1 MVDVKSRLE
10 SIPGYE
16 PGKPAHRMDDVTFMD
31 ELEAMWGRR
40 WGAQSGL
47 GQLRTVL
54 FQRPRPARRTED
66 NADPKFFVNFG
77 SEGDVPDWEKRII
90 QYDEIRAA
98 LESEG
103 VEVLDAEMPDDN
115 RSGIYASEV
124 SVNLEPIIIKGGAIV
139 HRTAIAGKRGQE
151 RWVSELLTSLGCP
164 ILFTVHGSAIH
175 ETRGNIIFLDPKTC
189 VQATSVRSN
198 LKGLRQVAP
207 ILKEAGVEEIHEAH
221 LPSYLDNMNRGGSVM
236 GFHLGNI
243 LNMADERLAVVHS
256 GALPY
261 DTLRYLQSKGI
272 KLIDTPEE
280 EAINQAANLLT
291 IRPGVVI
298 MATGNPITS
307 AVLRKEGVRVIELE
321 IETSRFG
328 AGPLCM
334 IGPMVRDDGPFLDD

>member
-164 ILFTVHGSAIH
+164 ILFTVHGKRH
-175 ETRGNIIFLDPKTC
+175 PRNPRK
-189 VQATSVRSN
+189 
-198 LKGLRQVAP
+198 
-207 ILKEAGVEEIHEAH
+207 HH
-221 LPSYLDNMNRGGSVM
+221 LPRPKDLRASYQRAQQSEGTSPGGADSERSGRGGDPRSPPAQLPGQHEPWWVCD
-236 GFHLGNI
+236 GVPSGQ
-243 LNMADERLAVVHS
+243 HS
-256 GALPY
+256 QHG
-261 DTLRYLQSKGI
+261 R
-272 KLIDTPEE
+272 
-280 EAINQAANLLT
+280 
-291 IRPGVVI
+291 
-298 MATGNPITS
+298 
-307 AVLRKEGVRVIELE
+307 
-321 IETSRFG
+321 
-328 AGPLCM
+328 
-334 IGPMVRDDGPFLDD
+334 